1 MTRINMRYGIC
12 RQSFVACLILI
23 LASIGSSF
31 ASTFTA
37 TLKNG
42 TGSTV
47 TTAYLHFELWNCGT
61 NFPTVSGQP
70 QTIVQFTF
78 DLKANAM
85 TGVITG
91 TVLGNDVILCGNVA
105 STEWIITPM
114 FGQNQPFGA
123 SHKYVICD
131 AGIPPGQSFCS
142 NSGFGTAAFASLNP
156 TDGVPPPSPGFNP
169 VYSNPVASQTVTE
182 PIGSQFAFAGTLNL
196 CSATVLCGGSGGGG
210 SVTAATQYAMP
221 YYANPGTDTVISG
234 VSAPTAPNNVPEL
247 FTSTPFGGVA
257 ALGAFNLPGVGI
269 RASACPSNLDTVLA
283 TDRVGYVSW
292 TDASP
297 CTVTLPQANSSGFGS
312 NFAFLGCNIG
322 SGTVTLQPT
331 TSTISYANG
340 SAYTSGASSVALTT
354 GQCISV
360 KSDNANYFGLLASG
374 GAGGGVTGSG
384 TTGSIPVWTSS
395 SALGN
400 STIAASTGQITFATI
415 GSPLTGGIGF
425 LLDSGPTGGCSG
437 NSNVPQPTIG
447 CSGFDDF
454 FSPSNATSIGT
465 TVAGRF
471 RNQGA
476 GSAES
481 LQMGVYAANL
491 SNFAATES
499 RAMYAESLAG
509 TGVITTNRGLFAF
522 AGSSGGH
529 TTPTNEA
536 IFAQSY
542 ASGAGSVNTTDYTI
556 EVGAPIVT
564 SSGVLTAHAG
574 LHVATQATG
583 VPIQMGTQ
591 IFSALPGCNATYEG
605 SVAPVTDST
614 TATWGATI
622 TGSSTNHVLAY
633 CDGTNWTVAAK

>member
-114 FGQNQPFGA
+114 FGQNQPFGP

-196 CSATVLCGGSGGGG
+196 CSATVLCGGSGGG

-221 YYANPGTDTVISG
+221 YYANPGTDTAISG

-247 FTSTPFGGVA
+247 FTSTPSGGVA

-269 RASACPSNLDTVLA
+269 RESTCASNLDTILA

-322 SGTVTLQPT
+322 AGTVTLMPT
-331 TSTISYANG
+331 VSTISYANG
-340 SAYTSGASSVALTT
+340 TSYTSGASSVALLT
-354 GQCISV
+354 GQCINV
-360 KSDNANYFGLLASG
+360 KSNNTNYRAIL
-374 GAGGGVTGSG
+374 SG
-384 TTGSIPVWTSS
+384 TGLPVSPQIGDTLRFNVNGDGLWDAVNYAQPVIGLYAVSQLSTLQAFGAFGSTTISVTNNSS
-395 SALGN
+395 S
-400 STIAASTGQITFATI
+400 TI
-415 GSPLTGGIGF
+415 SPTAI
-425 LLDSGPTGGCSG
+425 S
-437 NSNVPQPTIG
+437 Q
-447 CSGFDDF
+447 
-454 FSPSNATSIGT
+454 
-465 TVAGRF
+465 
-471 RNQGA
+471 
-476 GSAES
+476 
-481 LQMGVYAANL
+481 
-491 SNFAATES
+491 
-499 RAMYAESLAG
+499 
-509 TGVITTNRGLFAF
+509 
-522 AGSSGGH
+522 AGSSYGETGGNASLNTVIGANFGENGSTSTIGMQAFYRWSFKAALGGLTTSRYWFGLACH
-529 TTPTNEA
+529 TGGGTGNNGAVIVGTTA
-536 IFAQSY
+536 Y
-542 ASGAGSVNTTDYTI
+542 ASDTPNKSTEGFLYSAGQAGGDFQAVAVTAGGSQTNVDTHVVADTSPHLFEMTTNST
-556 EVGAPIVT
+556 GT
-564 SSGVLTAHAG
+564 SILYW
-574 LHVATQATG
+574 
-583 VPIQMGTQ
+583 I
-591 IFSALPGCNATYEG
+591 
-605 SVAPVTDST
+605 
-614 TATWGATI
+614 
-622 TGSSTNHVLAY
+622 
-633 CDGTNWTVAAK
+633 DGTNVATISTNLPPPANNANSWGDLFFTGDNKNSTAAISLIFYSMQISLK